1 MIAAACIQVISPLI
15 ARRTIFS
22 QSR

>member
-15 ARRTIFS
+15 ARSTIFS